1 MNLSRLT
8 GHRTSPVTE
17 ARGRTATRR
26 VDAPTWLADGLDL
39 DLVDIMLDLD
49 PGALEWNPARESS
62 PVMAAQSF
70 RRGRIS

>member
-8 GHRTSPVTE
+8 CHRTSSVTE
-17 ARGRTATRR
+17 ARGRAGTRR

-49 PGALEWNPARESS
+49 PGVLEWNPASGHR
-62 PVMAAQSF
+62 P
-70 RRGRIS
+70 